1 MPPIV
6 TPGNVIFY
14 SDCRPPL
21 PAGDYTLEVGQ
32 EVKKGSTPVDAPGPA
47 LPPARPHKFAIV
59 GPRFSLNPDEIHGV
73 FPPDNSQG
81 HFESRLPM
89 VVLRR
94 RTLPWERRIE
104 GAPNSPATTPPW
116 MAVLLFE
123 EGEVTLLDPPDCT
136 VGAIVDGDPAIGVR
150 AITLPNLTAGDRAQK
165 CLGIQVSLATLRQVA
180 PTVNELNLLTHVRQ
194 VSTEDKEL
202 LGMDE
207 DGWFAVVVGN
217 RLPEGGKK
225 YIACLVSLEGQF
237 DQLPTSEEAVEFTA
251 NDLNNVGGTVVV
263 DGELV
268 VDGGLVVV
276 RERGVFNEGSARG
289 DSLSESIAF
298 ANASFA
304 LAPRRGFSGIPSSV
318 VFDRNTSEWTPVFMS
333 SVRLI
338 TLARWSFT
346 CVGGGDFEQ
355 LMKELPRRG
364 GVAML
369 GMAQQDAVAAGVN
382 PRTNYRV
389 ALDSGHVPLAHETRE
404 GEHVTAWY
412 RGPLVPAGVARET
425 GGPYHTA
432 DQARRIDPLTGLE
445 SVGYAA
451 AFEIGR
457 LLALSDPRF
466 ALELLRWRRDGS
478 NRIAQAV
485 NDKQLLDRVP
495 EILDQ
500 RRFLFPHEYHRVIT
514 RHLIEDI
521 GPRIES
527 QELLGAL
534 SDPTGLLNISEFVP
548 GLSAEAVV
556 RATQFDAGIVSALLD
571 TSLEGR
577 GTVLGSLGVGAQL
590 TLESNFDALSGR
602 TAEQEFG
609 YLNLIRNEGFKQ
621 GEF

>member
-1 MPPIV
+1 
-6 TPGNVIFY
+6 
-14 SDCRPPL
+14 
-21 PAGDYTLEVGQ
+21 
-32 EVKKGSTPVDAPGPA
+32 
-47 LPPARPHKFAIV
+47 
-59 GPRFSLNPDEIHGV
+59 
-73 FPPDNSQG
+73 
-81 HFESRLPM
+81 M

-104 GAPNSPATTPPW
+104 GAPGTPATTPPW

-136 VGAIVDGDPAIGVR
+136 VGAIVDGDPAAGV
-150 AITLPNLTAGDRAQK
+150 ASITLPNLTDSDRAQK
-165 CLGIQVSLATLRQVA
+165 CLGIQVPLTTLRQVA
-180 PTVNELNLLTHVRQ
+180 PMGSELGLLTHVRQ

-217 RLPEGGKK
+217 RLPEGDKK
-225 YIACLVSLEGQF
+225 YIACLVSLEGHW
-237 DQLPTSEEAVEFTA
+237 DNLPTSEEAVEFTS
-251 NDLNNVGGTVVV
+251 NDFNNPNSGAVI
-263 DGELV
+263 
-268 VDGGLVVV
+268 DGGLVLSP
-276 RERGVFNEGSARG
+276 GFTFNNSLARKT
-289 DSLSESIAF
+289 LLNTNIANTF
-298 ANASFA
+298 ANSSFA
-304 LAPRRGFSGIPSSV
+304 PTPRTGFSGIPSSV
-318 VFDRNTSEWTPVFMS
+318 VFDPGTRSWTHFFPD

-346 CVGGGDFEQ
+346 SVGGGDFEQ

-369 GMAQQDAVAAGVN
+369 GMAQQDAVAPGVQ

-389 ALDSGHVPLAHETRE
+389 ALDSGHVPLEHETRE

-412 RGPLVPAGVARET
+412 RGPLVPAGVRRET
-425 GGPYHTA
+425 AGPYHTA

-445 SVGYAA
+445 SLGYAA

-478 NRIAQAV
+478 NRISQTV
-485 NDKQLLDRVP
+485 NHRQLSVRVP

-500 RRFLFPHEYHRVIT
+500 GRVLLPFEYHRVIT
-514 RHLIEDI
+514 KRLIDDI

-527 QELLGAL
+527 QQLLGTL

-548 GLSAEAVV
+548 GLSADAVV
-556 RATQFDAGIVSALLD
+556 RATQFDAGIISALLD

-577 GTVLGSLGVGAQL
+577 GAVLNSLGAGTQL

-602 TAEQEFG
+602 TAAQEFG
-609 YLNLIRNEGFKQ
+609 YLNLIRNDGFKQ